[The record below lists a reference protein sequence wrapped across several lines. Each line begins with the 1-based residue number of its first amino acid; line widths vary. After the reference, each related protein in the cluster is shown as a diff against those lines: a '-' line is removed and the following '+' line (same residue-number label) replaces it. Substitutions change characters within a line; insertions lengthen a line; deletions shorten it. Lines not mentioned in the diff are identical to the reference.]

1 MTADETNKAEGV
13 RIRAM
18 REGTGLSRNL
28 FASRLGISALTL
40 KNVENGM
47 QRLGVRT
54 LHDAER
60 LAATDASE
68 RERFDHG
75 HQGKVGSCMALT
87 LGAGGE
93 IGEEALAKALRA
105 AEDPAVQT
113 AAEAFAEA
121 AGISHAEALAA
132 VITRKLRA

>member
-40 KNVENGM
+40 KNVE
-47 QRLGVRT
+47 RLGVRT